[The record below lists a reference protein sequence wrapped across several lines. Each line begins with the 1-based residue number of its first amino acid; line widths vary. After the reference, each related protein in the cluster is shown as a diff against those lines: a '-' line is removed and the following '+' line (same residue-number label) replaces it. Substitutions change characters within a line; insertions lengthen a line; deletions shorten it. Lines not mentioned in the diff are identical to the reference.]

1 MEFHWKMTI
10 YYLVSKGHQYTI
22 NRYLEH
28 WGINLIPRLK
38 LLVYEDLDRLT
49 SLPLGTYIFSDI
61 ERLTPKQTEIA
72 AEVWENLSSAGKD
85 IRLLNHPNRSM
96 RRYELLR
103 TLYERG
109 LNQFNVYRLTES
121 RNPERFPVFLRGEN
135 DHRGNQTPLLNSL
148 NELDNVIALFP
159 QQGKRLDDKIITEF
173 CDTSDEKGIFRKYTA
188 FMIGDQIISRSIF
201 FGQQWM
207 LKHDTNSVT
216 SEQTLWEEEEYIK
229 TNPHESQLR
238 EIFRLANIQ
247 YGRIDYSILNG
258 VPQVWE
264 INTNP
269 GGLRTTSTERIERV
283 SGLPI
288 SEFFSKQ
295 FELAF
300 EAVDCKPDS
309 TTRIAIWT
317 NPRTSFNQKKLAG
330 RTNKGLLLL
339 KYVLSL
345 MPPWTQIL
353 IFQKFIAFK
362 NNLFESKRSFNKALR
377 LLKKKS
383 AWVTK

>member
-1 MEFHWKMTI
+1 MTI
-10 YYLVSKGHQYTI
+10 YYLVSKRHQYTI
-22 NRYLEH
+22 NRYLAH
-28 WGINLIPRLK
+28 WGINLIPRLR

-61 ERLTPKQTEIA
+61 ERLTPKQAEMA
-72 AEVWENLSSAGKD
+72 AEVWEKLSSAGKG

-109 LNQFNVYRLTES
+109 LNQFNVYRLTEP
-121 RNPERFPVFLRGEN
+121 RKPERFPVFLRGEN
-135 DHRGNQTPLLNSL
+135 DHKGNQTPLLKSL
-148 NELDNVIALFP
+148 NELDNVIALFH
-159 QQGKRLDDKIITEF
+159 QQGKRLNDKIITEF
-173 CDTSDEKGIFRKYTA
+173 CDTSDEKGTFRKYAA
-188 FMIGDQIISRSIF
+188 FMIGDQIIPRGIL

-207 LKHDTNSVT
+207 LKSDTNSVT

-247 YGRIDYSILNG
+247 YGRIDYSMLNG

-269 GGLRTTSTERIERV
+269 GALRIVSTERMERV

-300 EAVDCKPDS
+300 EAIDCKPDS
-309 TTRIAIWT
+309 TAWIPIWT
-317 NPRTSFNQKKLAG
+317 NPRTSFSQKTLAG

-339 KYVLSL
+339 EYVLSL
-345 MPPWTQIL
+345 MPPWAQIL

-362 NNLFESKRSFNKALR
+362 NNLFESKKAFLKALR

-383 AWVTK
+383 AGVTK

>member
-1 MEFHWKMTI
+1 MI
-10 YYLVSKGHQYTI
+10 YYLVTKNHQYTI
-22 NRYLEH
+22 NRYLAH
-28 WGINLIPRLK
+28 WGINLIPRLR
-38 LLVYEDLDRLT
+38 LLVYEELDRLT

-61 ERLTPKQTEIA
+61 ERLTLKQIEMA
-72 AEVWENLSSAGKD
+72 SEVWEKLSSAGKG

-121 RNPERFPVFLRGEN
+121 RKPERFPVFLRGEN
-135 DHRGNQTPLLNSL
+135 DHNGNQTPLLKSL
-148 NELDNVIALFP
+148 NELDNVIALFH

-173 CDTSDEKGIFRKYTA
+173 CDTSDEKGIFRKYSA
-188 FMIGDQIISRSIF
+188 FIIGDQIIPREIL

-207 LKHDTNSVT
+207 LKSYTNSVT
-216 SEQTLWEEEEYIK
+216 SEQTLWEEEEYVK
-229 TNPHESQLR
+229 TNLYESQLR

-247 YGRIDYSILNG
+247 YGRIDYSMLNG

-269 GGLRTTSTERIERV
+269 GGLRITSTERMERV

-300 EAVDCKPDS
+300 EAIDCEPDS
-309 TTRIAIWT
+309 TTWIAIGT

-330 RTNKGLLLL
+330 RTNKALLLL
-339 KYVLSL
+339 EYVLSL

-362 NNLFESKRSFNKALR
+362 NNLFEFKRAFKKALR

-383 AWVTK
+383 AWVTKQAIT

>member
-1 MEFHWKMTI
+1 MTI
-10 YYLVSKGHQYTI
+10 YYLVSKPHQYTI
-22 NRYLEH
+22 NRYLAD
-28 WGINLIPRLK
+28 WGSNLIPRLRI
-38 LLVYEDLDRLT
+38 LVYEDLDRLT

-61 ERLTPKQTEIA
+61 ERLTPKQAEMA
-72 AEVWENLSSAGKD
+72 AEVWEKLSSAGKG

-109 LNQFNVYRLTES
+109 LNQFNVYRLTEP
-121 RNPERFPVFLRGEN
+121 RKLERFPIFLRGEN
-135 DHRGNQTPLLNSL
+135 DHNGNQTPLLKSL
-148 NELDNVIALFP
+148 NELDNVIALFH
-159 QQGKRLDDKIITEF
+159 QQGKRLNNKIITEF
-173 CDTSDEKGIFRKYTA
+173 CDTSDEKGTFRKYAA
-188 FMIGDQIISRSIF
+188 FMIGDQIIPRGIL

-207 LKHDTNSVT
+207 LKSATNSIT
-216 SEQTLWEEEEYIK
+216 SEQTLWEEEEYVK

-247 YGRIDYSILNG
+247 YGRIDYSMLNG

-269 GGLRTTSTERIERV
+269 GSLRILSTERMERV

-295 FELAF
+295 LELAF
-300 EAVDCKPDS
+300 EAIDCKPDS
-309 TTRIAIWT
+309 TAWIAIST
-317 NPRTSFNQKKLAG
+317 NPRTSFNQKTLAG
-330 RTNKGLLLL
+330 RTNKSLLLL
-339 KYVLSL
+339 EYVLSL

-362 NNLFESKRSFNKALR
+362 NNLFESKRAFKKALR
-377 LLKKKS
+377 LLKKKP
-383 AWVTK
+383 AGVTK